1 MFTICNNI
9 DYQRVNL
16 LLSLESVSDWR
27 EEKREKR
34 WRYILVSGWT
44 FEERWSEEKCPSK
57 EQIFILSQLRE
68 KMNELLFALFSN
80 QA

>member
-16 LLSLESVSDWR
+16 LLSPESMSDWR
-27 EEKREKR
+27 EKKRDGD
-34 WRYILVSGWT
+34 ILLCLVGILGRDG
-44 FEERWSEEKCPSK
+44 ERRSFPAKSK
-57 EQIFILSQLRE
+57 FSFYLNLE